1 MPALLP
7 SLLAIAIGASAGAVL
22 RWLLALW
29 LNALWPALP
38 PGTLLA
44 NLIGG
49 YLIGIALVFFAHHA
63 ELSPVWRLLVIT
75 GFLGGLTTFS
85 TFSAEVVGLLQ
96 QQRLSQ
102 ALGLCALHVAGSLC
116 MTWAGLHSLPW
127 LWAGARQGV

>member
-49 YLIGIALVFFAHHA
+49 YLIGLAMSVFSHIPS
-63 ELSPVWRLLVIT
+63 LPVEWRLMIVT

-85 TFSAEVVGLLQ
+85 TFSVEVVTLLQ
-96 QQRLSQ
+96 NEKY
-102 ALGLCALHVAGSLC
+102 AWGMAAIALHVGGSLIA
-116 MTWAGLHSLPW
+116 TFLGIATFAILR
-127 LWAGARQGV
+127 AN